1 METRYHNEIGNTQQE
16 SNEDQLQQDLN
27 DERAHFYDVIPPTN
41 ATPAVAHNT
50 ATTNTEEASTE
61 QHTYT
66 ATDQQQQIRAKNNP
80 PPGHPP
86 LLGDRNAVGGSSYEQ
101 LEGQSQTTTTP
112 LGDGNSE
119 DSNNVHIYHVL
130 EEPQSTT
137 KKEIKMKDH
146 NPPAAYEVPV
156 ANTAV
161 KQS

>member
-1 METRYHNEIGNTQQE
+1 MESRYRNEMGNTQQE
-16 SNEDQLQQDLN
+16 SNEDQLQRDLN
-27 DERAHFYDVIPPTN
+27 DEKAHLYDIIPPTN

-50 ATTNTEEASTE
+50 ATTNTEEASIE

-66 ATDQQQQIRAKNNP
+66 ATDRQQQIWSKNDP

-86 LLGDRNAVGGSSYEQ
+86 PLGYRDAVGGSSYEQ
-101 LEGQSQTTTTP
+101 GQSQTTTIP
-112 LGDGNSE
+112 LGDGNPD
-119 DSNNVHIYHVL
+119 DSTNVHIYHVL

-137 KKEIKMKDH
+137 KKEIEMKDH

-161 KQS
+161 RQS